1 MSVTISSKY
10 FHNTPFPRP
19 FSLPSPATSSPS
31 WCTNITTVTG
41 IWRALSSSPCPRLRQ
56 NTGLTRGESVSSL
69 QHFEFQNY
77 FISFQPECF
86 YKGFRD
92 EEGNLTPV
100 HWYILA
106 LKFAFVIIFEHFV
119 FGVCKLIDV
128 IIITFINIGQVC
140 PKLPKK

>member
-1 MSVTISSKY
+1 MYRYHYGDGEMEGFVKFTLSRAPAEHWTDDGRVSRLCK
-10 FHNTPFPRP
+10 
-19 FSLPSPATSSPS
+19 LPCYNNS
-31 WCTNITTVTG
+31 
-41 IWRALSSSPCPRLRQ
+41 
-56 NTGLTRGESVSSL
+56 
-69 QHFEFQNY
+69 F
-77 FISFQPECF
+77 SFQPDCF

-128 IIITFINIGQVC
+128 IIEFNKRPYVQYKYNVR
-140 PKLPKK
+140 

>member
-1 MSVTISSKY
+1 MSGLILRKY
-10 FHNTPFPRP
+10 FHNTTFPRP

-31 WCTNITTVTG
+31 WCTAITTGTG
-41 IWRALSSSPCPRLRQ
+41 RWRASSSSPCLGHRQ
-56 NTGLTRGESVSSL
+56 NTGLTTAELVVSM
-69 QHFEFQNY
+69 Y
-77 FISFQPECF
+77 FLPFHKNSFSFQPDCF

-128 IIITFINIGQVC
+128 IITAGRD
-140 PKLPKK
+140 